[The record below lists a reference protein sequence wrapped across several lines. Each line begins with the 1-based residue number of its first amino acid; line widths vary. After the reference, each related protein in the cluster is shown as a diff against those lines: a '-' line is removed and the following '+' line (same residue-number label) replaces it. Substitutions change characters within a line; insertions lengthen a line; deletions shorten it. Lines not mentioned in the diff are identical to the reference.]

1 MRARIRTQRI
11 ARSNRHQL
19 ASITFLPALITGWC
33 STAACSAPAGPNAGT
48 GHQPKISRGERTL
61 CASTLLPITAEGR
74 VMLPRS
80 PHGPAKQ
87 IQHADRYRAAECHV
101 RIGEGSRQRL
111 SAQRVGAGRLAVSS
125 FITRGESDRDGANDV
140 PWTRCRSASCCDGSR
155 HPGRSI
161 RIQSQQMFATRFQI
175 KLHPQQWA
183 RALRPRRARPANNSF
198 TELKF
203 NQAWLSES

>member
-111 SAQRVGAGRLAVSS
+111 ALSAQRVGAVAWPFLLSLPAVHPMVTVPTMFHGRVAVLPVVA
-125 FITRGESDRDGANDV
+125 IVAAIQDG
-140 PWTRCRSASCCDGSR
+140 
-155 HPGRSI
+155 
-161 RIQSQQMFATRFQI
+161 
-175 KLHPQQWA
+175 
-183 RALRPRRARPANNSF
+183 RAGAPR
-198 TELKF
+198 EQLVH
-203 NQAWLSES
+203 

>member
-1 MRARIRTQRI
+1 MCE
-11 ARSNRHQL
+11 H
-19 ASITFLPALITGWC
+19 
-33 STAACSAPAGPNAGT
+33 AAADNGGGQ
-48 GHQPKISRGERTL
+48 GHV
-61 CASTLLPITAEGR
+61 A
-74 VMLPRS
+74 RS

-111 SAQRVGAGRLAVSS
+111 ALSAQRVGAVAWPFLLSLPAVNPIVTVPTMFHGRV
-125 FITRGESDRDGANDV
+125 
-140 PWTRCRSASCCDGSR
+140 CRSASCCDGSR

-161 RIQSQQMFATRFQI
+161 RIQSQQMFATRVQI

-203 NQAWLSES
+203 NQAWLAES

>member
-74 VMLPRS
+74 VMLPVPRTAPPS
-80 PHGPAKQ
+80 RFSMQ
-87 IQHADRYRAAECHV
+87 IDIAP
-101 RIGEGSRQRL
+101 L
-111 SAQRVGAGRLAVSS
+111 
-125 FITRGESDRDGANDV
+125 N
-140 PWTRCRSASCCDGSR
+140 
-155 HPGRSI
+155 
-161 RIQSQQMFATRFQI
+161 ATF
-175 KLHPQQWA
+175 
-183 RALRPRRARPANNSF
+183 
-198 TELKF
+198 E
-203 NQAWLSES
+203 